1 MKAINPVPV
10 RNLPSPRIGEWRPA
24 HSLFLVALVVLLA
37 GCATREPRPVFRP
50 FDSYSEEMQRAA
62 ARGETPPAET
72 EADGAPA
79 DDRSD
84 LTQLGTGS
92 FINQDAASR
101 TPPGPGPTGEV
112 SFNFE
117 GESLHAV
124 VKAILGDFLQQ
135 NYVIAPGVSG
145 NVTFST
151 AKPLRGDQAL
161 SILEMLLRWN
171 NTTMVWQ
178 DGRYTILPVQQALPG
193 NLTPRSGPLQ
203 NMRGYEVRAV
213 PLQFISALEMEK
225 LLKPYAKP
233 EAVVNVDLAR
243 NMLVLAGS
251 RAELDNYLH
260 TVSVF
265 DVDWLAGMSVGVFNL
280 TQTEAAKTVA
290 ELEKI
295 FGEGSNTPMAG
306 MFRFLPLEGINAI
319 LVITPQPKYLSR
331 IREWIERFDLGGSQ
345 AGQRLYVYDV
355 KNVKAIDLAST
366 LAEVFGSPAPTSR
379 APTGGNVAP
388 GLESVQVRSVGSDG
402 SVTPPNFRNNTQ
414 QSQQQQRNT
423 RQSTSR
429 ARRSEDGTQF
439 AAIPGDGGPVVDGSG
454 GIALGASEEI
464 RVSAVEESNSILVLA
479 TSSQW
484 ESIRRV
490 IERLDTIP
498 LQVHIE
504 AKILQVTLNDQL
516 RYGVQWYFENA
527 IGGIEGVG
535 SALQELA
542 GNARG
547 WRDYAG
553 SIAGGNLG
561 WTFIGP
567 NIAALISTLD
577 SVSTVHVLSAPS
589 VVVLNN
595 KQASINVGTQ
605 IPVNS
610 QFYNPGVGGV
620 GGTQTYVQFRDTGI
634 TLTVTPRVNPGGLVF
649 MEIDQQDSTPGA
661 ADDAVGGN
669 VPVDQRKIQT
679 EIAIQSGQTVLLG
692 GLIKQTDT
700 KSSSGVPGLHRIPVL
715 GGLFGGKNKQMQR
728 QELLVMLTPV
738 VIRNGDDARRLT
750 DEYSSQFRA
759 LEPLRA
765 QGILPEDDTPST
777 STRRGTSPAVDDTY
791 Q

>member
-1 MKAINPVPV
+1 MNPIQPD
-10 RNLPSPRIGEWRPA
+10 NLPQARARRRPSA
-24 HSLFLVALVVLLA
+24 RVLLAMALLVLLA
-37 GCATREPRPVFRP
+37 GCAAREPRPVYQP
-50 FDSYSEEMQRAA
+50 FDSYAESRSGQPVQQSPEE
-62 ARGETPPAET
+62 
-72 EADGAPA
+72 GA
-79 DDRSD
+79 
-84 LTQLGTGS
+84 
-92 FINQDAASR
+92 DAASAAGAADEADAQSASER
-101 TPPGPGPTGEV
+101 ENLSQPGTGRFINEDAARRAPPGPGPTGEV

-135 NYVIAPGVSG
+135 NYVIAPGVQG

-213 PLQFISALEMEK
+213 PLQFISAIEMEK

-233 EAVVNVDLAR
+233 EAVVNVDSMR

-260 TVSVF
+260 TVAVF
-265 DVDWLAGMSVGVFNL
+265 DVDWLDGMSVGVFNL
-280 TQTEAAKTVA
+280 TQTEATKTVT

-306 MFRFLPLEGINAI
+306 MFRFMPLEGINSI
-319 LVITPQPKYLSR
+319 LVITPQPKYLAR
-331 IREWIERFDLGGSQ
+331 IGEWIERFDMGGGQ
-345 AGQRLYVYDV
+345 AGQRLYTYAV
-355 KNVKAIDLAST
+355 KNVKAMDLATT
-366 LAEVFGSPAPTSR
+366 LSDVFGAPAPVSR
-379 APTGGNVAP
+379 SSSGGSVAP
-388 GLESVQVRSVGSDG
+388 GLESVEVRSVGTDG
-402 SVTPPNFRNNTQ
+402 SVTPPNSVPKQ
-414 QSQQQQRNT
+414 
-423 RQSTSR
+423 
-429 ARRSEDGTQF
+429 ADRRTPMRSPGRDGTPEF
-439 AAIPGDGGPVVDGSG
+439 AAAPADGAPVVDSRG

-516 RYGVQWYFENA
+516 KYGVQWYFENA
-527 IGGIEGVG
+527 IGGIKDVG
-535 SALQELA
+535 ETLQGLA
-542 GNARG
+542 GSARG
-547 WRDYAG
+547 WSDYAG
-553 SIAGGNLG
+553 SIVGGNLG

-567 NIAALISTLD
+567 NMAAIINTLD

-610 QFYNPGVGGV
+610 SFINTGIGNSQS
-620 GGTQTYVQFRDTGI
+620 QTYVQFRDTGI

-661 ADDAVGGN
+661 ADDAVNGN
-669 VPVDQRKIQT
+669 VPVDQRKIKT
-679 EIAIQSGQTVLLG
+679 EIAVQSGQTVLLG
-692 GLIKQTDT
+692 GLIKQTDS
-700 KSSSGVPGLHRIPVL
+700 KASSGIPGLHRIPII
-715 GGLFGGKNKQMQR
+715 GGLFGGKSQQSQR

-738 VIRNGDDARRLT
+738 VIRNSDDALRLT
-750 DEYSSQFRA
+750 NEYTSQFRA

-765 QGILPEDDTPST
+765 RRPAPPVTQDPSAG
-777 STRRGTSPAVDDTY
+777 SAPHD

>member
-1 MKAINPVPV
+1 MNPIHPTSFSQARAARSAFV
-10 RNLPSPRIGEWRPA
+10 RVLCA
-24 HSLFLVALVVLLA
+24 MAVLVLLA
-37 GCATREPRPVFRP
+37 GCAAREPRQTFRP
-50 FDSYSEEMQRAA
+50 FDSYAENAWRQNAEEAPGTA
-62 ARGETPPAET
+62 T
-72 EADGAPA
+72 EAVAEAEPEAGN
-79 DDRSD
+79 DRENVSRP
-84 LTQLGTGS
+84 GTGR
-92 FINQDAASR
+92 FINEEVARRA
-101 TPPGPGPTGEV
+101 PPGPGPTGEV

-135 NYVIAPGVSG
+135 NYVIAPGVQG

-213 PLQFISALEMEK
+213 PLQFISAVEMEK

-233 EAVVNVDLAR
+233 EAVVSVDSMR

-260 TVSVF
+260 TVAVF
-265 DVDWLAGMSVGVFNL
+265 DIDWLEGMSVGVFNL
-280 TQTEAAKTVA
+280 TQTEATKTVA
-290 ELEKI
+290 ELDKI

-306 MFRFLPLEGINAI
+306 MFRFMPLEGINSI
-319 LVITPQPKYLSR
+319 LVITPQPKYLGR
-331 IREWIERFDLGGSQ
+331 IGEWIERFDLGGGQ
-345 AGQRLYVYDV
+345 AGQRLYTYAV
-355 KNVKAIDLAST
+355 KNVKAMDLAST
-366 LAEVFGSPAPTSR
+366 LSEVFGAPAPASR
-379 APTGGNVAP
+379 SSSGGGVAP
-388 GLESVQVRSVGSDG
+388 GLESVEVRSVGADG
-402 SVTPPNFRNNTQ
+402 SVTPPQARDTRRNGRTQ
-414 QSQQQQRNT
+414 M
-423 RQSTSR
+423 STPKR
-429 ARRSEDGTQF
+429 
-439 AAIPGDGGPVVDGSG
+439 GDGEFVAAGADGAPVVDSSG
-454 GIALGASEEI
+454 GIALGASDEI

-479 TSSQW
+479 TSPQW

-516 RYGVQWYFENA
+516 RYGIQWYFENA
-527 IGGIEGVG
+527 IGGIEGAG

-542 GNARG
+542 GSARG
-547 WRDYAG
+547 WSDYAG
-553 SIAGGNLG
+553 SIVGGNLG

-567 NIAALISTLD
+567 NMAAIINTLD

-610 QFYNPGVGGV
+610 SFINTGLGNTQS
-620 GGTQTYVQFRDTGI
+620 QTYVQFRDTGI
-634 TLTVTPRVNPGGLVF
+634 TLSVTPRVNPGGLVF

-661 ADDAVGGN
+661 ADDAVNGN
-669 VPVDQRKIQT
+669 VPVDQRKIKT
-679 EIAIQSGQTVLLG
+679 EIAVQSGQTVLLG
-692 GLIKQTDT
+692 GLIKQTDS
-700 KSSSGVPGLHRIPVL
+700 KASSGIPGLHRIPII
-715 GGLFGGKNKQMQR
+715 GGLFGGKSQQSQR

-738 VIRNGDDARRLT
+738 VIRNSDDARRLT

-765 QGILPEDDTPST
+765 
-777 STRRGTSPAVDDTY
+777 RAPAPANAPAQAAPAATHD

>member
-1 MKAINPVPV
+1 MKANNPAPT
-10 RNLPSPRIGEWRPA
+10 RTPTPPRIGGWRPA
-24 HSLFLVALVVLLA
+24 HSLLIVALAVLLA
-37 GCATREPRPVFRP
+37 GCATREPRPVFEP
-50 FDSYSEEMQRAA
+50 FDSYAEEMQRAA
-62 ARGETPPAET
+62 ASGQLPPAES
-72 EADGAPA
+72 EGDAAPA
-79 DDRSD
+79 EDRSD
-84 LTQLGTGS
+84 LSQLGTGS
-92 FINQDAASR
+92 FINQTAASR

-193 NLTPRSGPLQ
+193 NLTPRAGPLQ

-213 PLQFISALEMEK
+213 PLQFISAMEMEK

-233 EAVVNVDLAR
+233 EAVVNVDMAR

-260 TVSVF
+260 TVAVF

-280 TQTEAAKTVA
+280 TQTEAAKTVG

-319 LVITPQPKYLSR
+319 LVITPQPKYLTR
-331 IREWIERFDLGGSQ
+331 IQEWIERFDLGGSQ
-345 AGQRLYVYDV
+345 AGQRLYVYEV
-355 KNVKAIDLAST
+355 KNVKAMDLAST
-366 LAEVFGSPAPTSR
+366 LAEVFGSPAPVSR
-379 APTGGNVAP
+379 SSSGGSVAP

-402 SVTPPNFRNNTQ
+402 SVTPPTNTQ
-414 QSQQQQRNT
+414 NQQQQQRAQ
-423 RQSTSR
+423 RQAAQSR
-429 ARRSEDGTQF
+429 RGGGEGAPQFALAPGGDGT
-439 AAIPGDGGPVVDGSG
+439 PVVDGSG
-454 GIALGASEEI
+454 GIALGVSDEI
-464 RVSAVEESNSILVLA
+464 RVSAVEENNSILVLA

-484 ESIRRV
+484 DSIRRV

-504 AKILQVTLNDQL
+504 AKIIQVSLNDQL
-516 RYGVQWYFENA
+516 KYGVQWFFENA
-527 IGGIEGVG
+527 ISGIEGTG
-535 SALQELA
+535 SAMQTLA
-542 GNARG
+542 NSARS
-547 WRDYAG
+547 WRDFAG
-553 SIAGGNLG
+553 SITSGGMG
-561 WTFIGP
+561 WSFIGP
-567 NIAALISTLD
+567 SAASIITTLD
-577 SVSTVHVLSAPS
+577 SVSSVKVLSMPS

-595 KQASINVGTQ
+595 KQATINIGKQ

-610 QFYNPGVGGV
+610 SFINTGNGNN
-620 GGTQTYVQFRDTGI
+620 TSQTYVQFRDTGI
-634 TLTVTPRVNPGGLVF
+634 TLDVTPRVNPGGLVF
-649 MEIDQQDSTPGA
+649 MEIDQQDSSPGS
-661 ADDAVGGN
+661 ADDAIGGN
-669 VPVDQRKIQT
+669 VPVDQAKIKT
-679 EIAIQSGQTVLLG
+679 EVAVQSGQTILLG
-692 GLIKQTDT
+692 GLIKQTDM
-700 KSSSGVPGLHRIPVL
+700 KGSGGFPGLHRIPVV
-715 GGLFGGKNKQMQR
+715 GALFGGKSQSTDR

-750 DEYSSQFRA
+750 DEYSRQFRA
-759 LEPLRA
+759 LEPLRS
-765 QGILPEDDTPST
+765 QGVTPVGNADDDPPLPIDADWRE
-777 STRRGTSPAVDDTY
+777 
-791 Q
+791 